1 MIGTLAE
8 IDYLASAGRTPWH
21 RASALGKLLLGLALV
36 VLAVFA
42 PGLPLL
48 FALHGVAWTLVLTS
62 RLPTRLVVA
71 AAGYPLLFSVLFI
84 ASRWDGSWQT
94 PVRLGLRPLTAS
106 LAAVWLVG
114 TTPYPD
120 LFAPLA
126 RALPRGAGDG
136 LFLTYRALFALL
148 ARSERLWRAL
158 RLRGGLSGS
167 ARRRLALAGGG
178 LGTLVVHG
186 FERSQRLYAA
196 MLLRGHSGRIC
207 GCRHYA
213 EWSRAD
219 LWALLAATVLTGLSV
234 WLWRKP

>member
-1 MIGTLAE
+1 MIGTLAR
-8 IDYLASAGRTPWH
+8 IDHLASAGLTPWH
-21 RASALGKLLLGLALV
+21 RASALGKLLLVTGILAV
-36 VLAVFA
+36 SVFA
-42 PGLPLL
+42 PSLRLL
-48 FALHGVAWTLVLTS
+48 LAVHALVWVLTLTA
-62 RLPTRLVVA
+62 RLPGRLVAA
-71 AAGYPLLFSVLFI
+71 AAGYPLLFAALFI
-84 ASRWDGSWQT
+84 VSRWDATWQT
-94 PVRLGLRPLTAS
+94 PLRLGLRPLTAS

-120 LFAPLA
+120 LFAPLS
-126 RALPRGAGDG
+126 RLLPRSAGDG

-158 RLRGGLSGS
+158 RLRGGLSGP
-167 ARRRLALAGGG
+167 ARRQLALAGEG

-186 FERSQRLYAA
+186 FERSQRLYSA

-219 LWALLAATVLTGLSV
+219 AWVVLAATVLGATCV
-234 WLWRKP
+234 WLWRTP

>member
-1 MIGTLAE
+1 MIGALAQ

-21 RASALGKLLLGLALV
+21 RATSLAKLVLAAM
-36 VLAVFA
+36 VLAVAVFA
-42 PGLPLL
+42 PSLRLL
-48 FALHGVAWTLVLTS
+48 IAVHALVWILVLTA
-62 RLPTRLVVA
+62 RLPARLVAA
-71 AAGYPLLFSVLFI
+71 AAGYPLLFAVVFVVT
-84 ASRWDGSWQT
+84 RWDGTWQT
-94 PVRLGLRPLTAS
+94 PLRLGLRPLTAS

-120 LFAPLA
+120 LFAPLS
-126 RALPRGAGDG
+126 RVLPRSAGDG

-158 RLRGGLSGS
+158 RLRGGLTGP
-167 ARRRLALAGGG
+167 ARRQLALAGEG

-186 FERSQRLYAA
+186 FERSQRLYSA

-213 EWSRAD
+213 EWSRDD
-219 LWALLAATVLTGLSV
+219 LWVLAAAALLAATTLG
-234 WLWRKP
+234 LWRTP